1 MEFIRLVGLHGI
13 EGLITNI
20 PAFMTMQMRFTEL
33 DTTKRANLGESQI
46 QKRRALI
53 VLIRSRNLI

>member
-20 PAFMTMQMRFTEL
+20 PAFMTMQMGFTEL

-46 QKRRALI
+46 HKRRTLI
-53 VLIRSRNLI
+53 VLIRSRNSI